1 MFYCLIIIGQKIFI
15 GYILATDNIFEKE
28 RNDLIIKL
36 SKQGIECRPGLTS
49 LSKMQPHEKYAN
61 GQFKISNYF
70 SEKTISLPSSKL
82 TKSDQISF
90 LRN

>member
-1 MFYCLIIIGQKIFI
+1 MFYCLIIIGRKFYWLYTFAI
-15 GYILATDNIFEKE
+15 DIFEKE

-36 SKQGIECRPGLTS
+36 SKQGIECRPGFTS
-49 LSKMQPHEKYAN
+49 LSKMQPYEKYAN

-70 SEKTISLPSSKL
+70 SEKLCLPSSKL
-82 TKSDQISF
+82 TKSDQDFI